1 MTALELNGL
10 PPAPAAEPE
19 TPEVPE
25 APDTPAIGPRC
36 RKRLGP
42 GGKTAESRLDFVRDS
57 GKRLPKVRAGTVR
70 KADGKQAETAEVRRG
85 FVRNLEKDFRENRLE
100 FVRKAKG
107 KKASAPPPKD
117 EKRRTAKGAD
127 KPHMSFWR
135 AGRTPGKCR
144 LRLPGHKICGRWT
157 KTGYKML
164 RFVPPKVMNRS
175 RRSQRPKAPQRAAR
189 TK

>member
-1 MTALELNGL
+1 M
-10 PPAPAAEPE
+10 
-19 TPEVPE
+19 
-25 APDTPAIGPRC
+25 
-36 RKRLGP
+36 
-42 GGKTAESRLDFVRDS
+42 RDS

-107 KKASAPPPKD
+107 KKAPAPPPKD

-135 AGRTPGKCR
+135 SGRTPGKCR

-164 RFVPPKVMNRS
+164 RFGPPKVMNWFRRS
-175 RRSQRPKAPQRAAR
+175 RGPRLPKERPARNEVGASKEAAR
-189 TK
+189 KEVGTRRAGGIRPARNQIGIPD